1 MTGLRGRLDHT
12 VMRTKPGWILV
23 LAVLVLGLALP
34 VVATAGVIPSKAEPE
49 SPQAASDLARVQTVL
64 ARQEVAQALVAH
76 GLRPAE
82 VDQRLAE
89 LSPEDLRSLAAHVDQ
104 VQAAGEVPKYIWILL
119 GIFLAVSI
127 IVMVF

>member
-1 MTGLRGRLDHT
+1 MTR
-12 VMRTKPGWILV
+12 KPGWTSMLGVLSLV
-23 LAVLVLGLALP
+23 LILPAVA
-34 VVATAGVIPSKAEPE
+34 AAGAIPSKAEAA
-49 SPQAASDLARVQTVL
+49 SADAASDLARVQTVL

-76 GLRPAE
+76 GLRSEE

-104 VQAAGEVPKYIWILL
+104 VQAAGNVPNYIWILL

-127 IVMVF
+127 LIAVF